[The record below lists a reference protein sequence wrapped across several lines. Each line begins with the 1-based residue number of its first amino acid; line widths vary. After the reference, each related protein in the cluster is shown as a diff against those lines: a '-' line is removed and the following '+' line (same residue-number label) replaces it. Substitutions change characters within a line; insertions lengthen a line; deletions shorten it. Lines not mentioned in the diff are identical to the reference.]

1 MPAVHAARPCSRG
14 NASARPDSFPVPF
27 RGDAMSAVQSLIAAH
42 RRGAPVGLYSVCCSH
57 EQVLLAAMQVARH
70 YDTDLLIEATS
81 NQVDQFGGYT
91 GMNPAQFRDY
101 VLSLAQ
107 QQGFPRERLILG
119 GDHLG
124 PNAWQKRPAAEAM
137 ANAREL
143 IAAYVAAGFHKIHLD
158 CSMSCADDPSP
169 LPDETVAARSAE
181 LARIA
186 ERTAADAGLPPPVYV
201 IGTEVPVPGG
211 EASLAAGLQV
221 TRPEA
226 AARTLEIHRQAFAAP
241 DLQAA
246 WERVIAMV
254 VQPGVDFDH
263 SQVHDYDP
271 TAARALSDFIGSQ
284 PRIVFEAHSTDYQTE
299 SALHALVRDHYA
311 ILKVGPAATFA
322 LREALFALAAI
333 ERELLPPKDCSNL
346 PAVLDRCM
354 VERPANWQHH
364 YQGDEHQ
371 LHLLRAYSLSD
382 RCRYYWGEPEV
393 RAAVERL
400 VENLRQHVP
409 PRILLSQFMPEQQRE
424 IEAGRLSPEPH
435 ALIQHKVAQRLAEY
449 ARACARNQAAAPADA
464 AGNETS
470 AAFALSDR

>member
-1 MPAVHAARPCSRG
+1 
-14 NASARPDSFPVPF
+14 
-27 RGDAMSAVQSLIAAH
+27 MSAVQSLIAAH
-42 RRGAPVGLYSVCCSH
+42 RRGDNVGLYSVCCSN

-70 YDTDLLIEATS
+70 YDTVLLIEATS

-91 GMNPAQFRDY
+91 GMTPPQFRDY
-101 VLSLAQ
+101 VLQLARTQ
-107 QQGFPRERLILG
+107 DFPVERLVLG

-124 PNAWQKRPAAEAM
+124 PNAWQKRPAMEAM

-158 CSMSCADDPSP
+158 CSMSCADDPTP

-186 ERTAADAGLPPPVYV
+186 ERTAAEAGLPPPVYV

-211 EASLAAGLQV
+211 EASLAGGLAV

-226 AARTLEIHRQAFAAP
+226 AAKTLDIHRRAFLAP
-241 DLQAA
+241 DLAPA

-263 SQVHDYDP
+263 SDVHHYDP
-271 TAARALSDFIGSQ
+271 QAATALSAFVEAQ

-299 SALHALVRDHYA
+299 ASLHALVRDHFA

-322 LREALFALAAI
+322 FREALFALAAI
-333 ERELLPPKDCSNL
+333 EQELLPPEQCSQL
-346 PAVLDRCM
+346 VDVLDRCM
-354 VERPANWQHH
+354 TQRPQYWRNH

-371 LHLLRAYSLSD
+371 LRLLRRYALSD

-393 RAAVERL
+393 LATVNRL
-400 VENLRQHVP
+400 VLNLQQHVP
-409 PRILLSQFMPEQQRE
+409 PMTLLSQFLPEQHRE
-424 IEAGRLSPEPH
+424 VLAGRLANDPL
-435 ALIQHKVAQRLAEY
+435 ALIQHKVFGRLAEY
-449 ARACARNQAAAPADA
+449 ARACNRNWTGAGAR
-464 AGNETS
+464 NETS
-470 AAFALSDR
+470 GALSLSER